1 MKEQKQTITELEEDR
16 EFYKKQLME
25 EKKKNKL
32 LKLAISRLQLEIE
45 GNPEDLKKDSKVV
58 KGDTFITDLLNDTT
72 AVSINNLQI
81 SKELQD
87 NNPSLFVDES
97 TINASFLQENSL
109 TKPLQNRSLH
119 RRYQST

>member
-1 MKEQKQTITELEEDR
+1 MKEQKQTIAELEEDR

-97 TINASFLQENSL
+97 TINASFL
-109 TKPLQNRSLH
+109 
-119 RRYQST
+119 